1 MTPERYRLVGRL
13 YHAALE
19 LEPGEQAAFLDEACA
34 GDSAL
39 RRKIVSLLAAAAR
52 APGFLDTPAIAMA
65 AAVLADEQRATLA
78 GRRLGH
84 YDVRSLLGSGG
95 MGEVYLARDTR
106 LGRDVALKLLPAAFT
121 RDAERL
127 RRFEREA
134 RAASAL
140 SHPNITTVFEVGEA
154 DGEHYIAIEYVDGP
168 TLRERLSAGPL
179 PLGEALDVGAQVAD
193 ALAAAH
199 EAGIVHRDVKPENV
213 MLRRDGYVKVLDF
226 GLAKLI
232 ERPHDRAT
240 GDASIPADMHTA
252 PGVRMGTVRYMS
264 PEQLRGEDVDGR
276 ADVFGLGVV
285 LYEMV
290 SGRSPF
296 EGASEAEVIAEI
308 LRAEPPPLGRV
319 ADGVPTEVERITAKA
334 LAKNREDRYP
344 TAGGLAADLR
354 AARLEV
360 EIAAR
365 MQRVPTTQEAE
376 VAGPSP
382 RAETLTVTRPTPVSN
397 STALRELLEPVGG
410 AVPLE
415 SSFYIERPTDEKFR
429 SALTRRDSIVLV
441 KGARQVGKTSLLARG
456 LQKARE
462 AGTKV
467 VLVDFQ
473 NLGPEDL
480 ASFGSLLL
488 SFANAFADQLDLDVS
503 PAAVWKADRSAG
515 ANLELF
521 LRYEVL
527 AKVPSSVAW
536 GLDEVD
542 RLFTCGFG
550 SEVFGLFR
558 SWHNKR
564 ALDPEGP
571 WRHLTLAIAYA
582 TEAHLFITNLNQSP
596 FNVGTR
602 LQLDDFTPEQ
612 TAELDRRYD
621 SPLGGADGVERL
633 YGLTGGHPYLTHRAL
648 YEMVSNGLDL
658 PALDAQ
664 ADHDEGPFGDHLRRI
679 LVSLTQDA
687 ALSGVM
693 RDILRGVP
701 CSSAESFYRL
711 RSAGLVVGDS
721 AGDARP
727 RCRLY
732 ATYLAQH
739 LP

>member
-1 MTPERYRLVGRL
+1 MTPERYRLVGRI

-19 LEPGEQAAFLDEACA
+19 LESGELAAFLDEACA

-39 RRKIVSLLAAAAR
+39 RRKVESLLAAAR
-52 APGFLDTPAIAMA
+52 ATGFMDRPALEVA
-65 AAVLADEQRATLA
+65 AEVLAEDQRGALA
-78 GRRLGH
+78 GRRLGQ
-84 YDVRSLLGSGG
+84 YEVRSLLGSGG
-95 MGEVYLARDTR
+95 MGDVYLARDTR

-127 RRFEREA
+127 RRFEHEA

-140 SHPNITTVFEVGEA
+140 SHPNIIAVFEIGEA
-154 DGEHYIAIEYVDGP
+154 DGEHYIANEYVDGP
-168 TLRERLSAGPL
+168 TLRERMSAGPL
-179 PLGEALDVGAQVAD
+179 ALDEALDVGAQVAS

-232 ERPHDRAT
+232 ERPDNRAA
-240 GDASIPADMHTA
+240 GIASVLETVRTA
-252 PGVRMGTVRYMS
+252 PGVVMGTVRYMS
-264 PEQLRGEDVDGR
+264 PEQLRGDDVDGR
-276 ADVFGLGVV
+276 ADVFGLGVM

-290 SGRSPF
+290 AGRSPF
-296 EGASEAEVIAEI
+296 EGASQAELMAEI

-319 ADGVPTEVERITAKA
+319 ADGVPAEVERIAARA
-334 LAKNREDRYP
+334 LAKDREDRYP
-344 TAGGLAADLR
+344 TAEGLAADLR
-354 AARLEV
+354 GARLEA

-365 MQRVPTTQEAE
+365 MQRGPPAEDAGSAEPVPR
-376 VAGPSP
+376 G
-382 RAETLTVTRPTPVSN
+382 ETLATRRHKPVSN
-397 STALRELLEPVGG
+397 STALREMLEPVGG

-415 SSFYIERPTDEKFR
+415 STFYIERPTDEKFR
-429 SALTRRDSIVLV
+429 SALARQDSIVLV
-441 KGARQVGKTSLLARG
+441 KGPRQVGKTSLLARG
-456 LQKARE
+456 LQQARE

-473 NLGPEDL
+473 NLGAEDL

-503 PAAVWKADRSAG
+503 PAAVWRADRSAG

-521 LRYEVL
+521 LRREVL
-527 AKVPSSVAW
+527 AKVASPVAW

-571 WRHLTLAIAYA
+571 WRRLTLAIAYA
-582 TEAHLFITNLNQSP
+582 TEAHLFITDLNQSP

-602 LQLDDFTPEQ
+602 LALDDFTPEQ
-612 TAELDRRYD
+612 AAELDRRYD
-621 SPLGGADGVERL
+621 SPLGGAAGVERL

-658 PALDAQ
+658 AALEAQ

-679 LVSLTQDA
+679 LLSLTQDA

-693 RDILRGVP
+693 RDVLRGAP

-732 ATYLAQH
+732 AAYLERH

>member
-1 MTPERYRLVGRL
+1 MTPERYRFVGRL

-19 LEPGEQAAFLDEACA
+19 LESGERAAFLDEACA
-34 GDSAL
+34 GDSVL
-39 RRKIVSLLAAAAR
+39 RQKVESLLAAAAR
-52 APGFLDTPAIAMA
+52 APGFLDRPALEMA
-65 AAVLADEQRATLA
+65 AEVLAEDQPGALT
-78 GRRLGH
+78 GRRIGP
-84 YDVRSLLGSGG
+84 YEVRSLLGSGG
-95 MGEVYLARDTR
+95 MGDVYLAHDTR

-121 RDAERL
+121 RDADRL

-140 SHPNITTVFEVGEA
+140 SHPNIIAVFDIGEA
-154 DGEHYIAIEYVDGP
+154 DGERYIANEYVDGP
-168 TLRERLSAGPL
+168 TLRERMSAGPL
-179 PLGEALDVGAQVAD
+179 ALGEALDVGAQIAA

-232 ERPHDRAT
+232 ERPGGHAA
-240 GDASIPADMHTA
+240 GVASIPGAVHTA
-252 PGVRMGTVRYMS
+252 PGIVMGTVRYMS
-264 PEQLRGEDVDGR
+264 PEQLRGDDVDGR
-276 ADVFGLGVV
+276 ADVFGLGVM

-290 SGRSPF
+290 AGRSPF
-296 EGASEAEVIAEI
+296 EGASEAEVSAEI
-308 LRAEPPPLGRV
+308 LRSEPPPLGRV
-319 ADGVPTEVERITAKA
+319 ADGVPAEVERIAAKA
-334 LAKNREDRYP
+334 LAKNREDRYQ
-344 TAGGLAADLR
+344 TAEGLAADLR
-354 AARLEV
+354 GARLDA
-360 EIAAR
+360 EIEAR
-365 MQRVPTTQEAE
+365 MQRVLPTEGAGVAE
-376 VAGPSP
+376 PVP
-382 RAETLTVTRPTPVSN
+382 RGETLTTWRHTPVSN
-397 STALRELLEPVGG
+397 STALREMLEPVGG

-415 SSFYIERPTDEKFR
+415 STFYIERPTDKKFR
-429 SALTRRDSIVLV
+429 SALARQDSIVLV

-456 LQKARE
+456 LQQARE

-473 NLGPEDL
+473 NLGAEDL

-488 SFANAFADQLDLDVS
+488 SFANAFADQLDLDIS
-503 PAAVWKADRSAG
+503 PTAIWKADRSAG

-521 LRYEVL
+521 LRREVL
-527 AKVPSSVAW
+527 AKVLSPVAW

-564 ALDPEGP
+564 ALDSEGP

-582 TEAHLFITNLNQSP
+582 TEAHLFITDLNQSP

-612 TAELDRRYD
+612 VAELDRRYD
-621 SPLGGADGVERL
+621 APLGGAVGVERL

-658 PALDAQ
+658 PALEAL

-679 LVSLTQDA
+679 LLSLTQDA

-693 RDILRGVP
+693 RDVLRGAP

-711 RSAGLVVGDS
+711 RSAGLLVGDS
-721 AGDARP
+721 ASDARP

-732 ATYLAQH
+732 ATYLEQH